1 VRAFVLGT
9 GRCGTTTFAKAC
21 ESITN
26 YTVGH
31 ETQARQVKNR
41 LGFPDHH
48 IEVDH
53 RLAWF
58 LGTIDVM
65 YRDEPVYV
73 HLTRNPD
80 KVARSWAAKAKH
92 KPGQAATWSET
103 VIYQPQK
110 KIAPLVTAKLMVE
123 SVNHNI
129 DLFLKD
135 KTKVVRMRIED
146 PHDAFDEFWRL
157 IGAEGNR
164 RKAHDELKV
173 RHNALLQRRK
183 K

>member
-1 VRAFVLGT
+1 MRAFVLGT
-9 GRCGTTTFAKAC
+9 GRCGTTTFFQAC
-21 ESITN
+21 SAITN

-31 ETQARQVKNR
+31 ETKAKEWKNR
-41 LGFPDHH
+41 LGFPDQH
-48 IEVDH
+48 IEIDH

-58 LGTIDVM
+58 LGTIDIM

-73 HLTRNPD
+73 HLTRNPE
-80 KVARSWAAKAKH
+80 KVARSWAAKSGH

-103 VIYQPQK
+103 VIYQPES
-110 KIAPLVTAKLMVE
+110 KIKPLDAARLMVE

-146 PHDAFDEFWRL
+146 PHDAFDEFWDL
-157 IGAEGNR
+157 IGATGNK
-164 RKAHDELKV
+164 RKAHEELKV
-173 RHNALLQRRK
+173 KHNALVTK
-183 K
+183 